1 MTVAD
6 LIILLQQHDQSA
18 TVVLWDH
25 DERPVPLLSKLKPSD
40 IQSLQ
45 LTGWES
51 NGVLMLEVFE
61 DRHEGRPIP
70 GVVLGSM

>member
-6 LIILLQQHDQSA
+6 LIALLQQQDQRA

-25 DERPVPLLSKLKPSD
+25 DAQPGPGVSGLKPSD

-51 NGVLMLEVFE
+51 NGVLMLEVL
-61 DRHEGRPIP
+61 DDAQQGRPMP
-70 GVVLGSM
+70 GIVLGSM